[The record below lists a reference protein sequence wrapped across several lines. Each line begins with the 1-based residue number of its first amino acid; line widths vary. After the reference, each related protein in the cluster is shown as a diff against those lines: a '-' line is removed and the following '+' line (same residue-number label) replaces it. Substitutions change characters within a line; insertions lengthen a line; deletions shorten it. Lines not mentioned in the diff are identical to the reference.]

1 MGAALMATRETV
13 TVNGIDISY
22 VRAGEGRPLVML
34 HGIGGNATQFQHQF
48 GDLTGDWTLIAW
60 DAPGYGGSD
69 DPSDDW
75 LMADYAAA
83 LAGLLDELGLD
94 RVTLLGQSWGG
105 VLAQTFVGRY
115 PERVRALVLSDTSMG
130 GRSQPDDQR
139 LAALDARLAAL
150 ETMTPAE
157 LAVAR
162 APAIVGPNPS
172 ADILREAE
180 TMMAQIRPSGYRR
193 AAIALAEADT
203 RAVHSGITVPT
214 LILAGEHDGI
224 VPPDTAAALQSAIP
238 GAQLVTIPG
247 VGHLSGQEDPASY
260 NAALRS
266 FMERTDG
273 S

>member
-13 TVNGIDISY
+13 TVNGIEISY
-22 VRAGEGRPLVML
+22 LRSGEGPPLVML

-48 GDLTGDWTLIAW
+48 DDLASDWTLIAW

-69 DPSDDW
+69 DPGDDW
-75 LMADYAAA
+75 LMAGYAAA

-105 VLAQTFVGRY
+105 VLAQTFVGRS
-115 PERVRALVLSDTSMG
+115 PERVQALILSDTSMG
-130 GRSQPDDQR
+130 GRSQPDEQR
-139 LAALDARLAAL
+139 LASLNARLAAL

-157 LAVAR
+157 LAAAR

-172 ADILREAE
+172 AEVLREAE
-180 TMMAQIRPSGYRR
+180 AMMAQIRPNGYCR

-203 RAVHSGITVPT
+203 RSIHAGINIPT

-224 VPPDTAAALQSAIP
+224 VPPDTAAELQAAIP
-238 GAQLVTIPG
+238 AAKLVTIPG

-260 NAALRS
+260 NTALRT
-266 FMERTDG
+266 FLEQTR
-273 S
+273 